1 MNEETVLTL
10 KRLNF
15 KQVGNFFIGKIENV
29 YFKVCETDDNK
40 NLLLISLSLDE
51 STISAPVFET
61 NSDRNISFSSEIFL
75 SEFVF
80 RTPSISRKII
90 FIVSIKNQFFAEIN
104 FC

>member
-40 NLLLISLSLDE
+40 NLLLGQIS
-51 STISAPVFET
+51 
-61 NSDRNISFSSEIFL
+61 SF
-75 SEFVF
+75 
-80 RTPSISRKII
+80 K
-90 FIVSIKNQFFAEIN
+90 
-104 FC
+104 